1 MTEAL
6 RVDTDVLD
14 AANAILK
21 SAAGQIPTQLPQFSV
36 NGSDPLSAA
45 IAAGSAQMEAPMAAL
60 PGIQAEAKT
69 VAGNIGV
76 AGQKYRETDEMLAQ
90 KAKQQQFAK
99 TDSAPTTVQL
109 VDHKTAPPPQP
120 TPTPT
125 PPIPTEIQKRLDE
138 QQKQIDELTEKAKGS
153 PVSDAA
159 SSFMNGCVAGA
170 GVAGITGAVTG
181 PVDGPIIIGGCIVG
195 GAASALGKLAE
206 EWTTNVLDA
215 G

>member
-1 MTEAL
+1 MG
-6 RVDTDVLD
+6 DD
-14 AANAILK
+14 A
-21 SAAGQIPTQLPQFSV
+21 PTPGVTTVPGTADADELELEQF
-36 NGSDPLSAA
+36 P
-45 IAAGSAQMEAPMAAL
+45 
-60 PGIQAEAKT
+60 
-69 VAGNIGV
+69 
-76 AGQKYRETDEMLAQ
+76 
-90 KAKQQQFAK
+90 K

-125 PPIPTEIQKRLDE
+125 PPIPPEIQKRLDE

-159 SSFMNGCVAGA
+159 SSFMNGCVAGTV
-170 GVAGITGAVTG
+170 VAGITGAVTG